1 MNRIIGAA
9 VLASVVMTAKA
20 ATVQAQLDTTSVQQI
35 SEVVVKAVRAPK
47 NAPFAVANIEQ
58 GELHSFSQSGKE
70 LPFLFSRTP
79 GVLAWS
85 ENGMGAGPVYM
96 RIRGAADSRIN
107 VTLDG
112 VPLNSP
118 EDQSVFWANM
128 NSYGS
133 MLGSAQ
139 LQRGVGSST
148 NGDGAFGGSLSLATL
163 TPNTSPSLELT
174 GSYGSFNTLN
184 VGLNFSSGLLW
195 HHLIFDGAY
204 HETQTDGYIHG
215 TEGRSGSYYGSL
227 TWLGNKFTL
236 RYRNVGNFEKMGQAW
251 SGVTTGNDDATLY
264 GNGIT
269 SYKDMYAKGLGRY
282 NPLTEALVF
291 DDDSYS
297 FATDANGNYLTKPL
311 TMRDGSNW
319 NKTTDNFYQN
329 HNILTA
335 SWQPSSRWTHN
346 VTLHYTY
353 GYGYYN
359 ELKPNATLASKFGIN
374 ETYLKNGKTKYTKSD
389 AVRQKGLTQNTYG
402 ALYNVNYKDD
412 LWDVVGGL
420 NLQQFRCSHWGYV
433 TYIADENIEKKYLA
447 NGKKYKY
454 YDSDANKNDYSAFVK
469 AGYQFATHWHLF
481 ADLQMRYVNYTTDG
495 INDRFL
501 CGNDGKYTNH
511 QINVKENYFFVNPKA
526 GVSFTE
532 AGHKA
537 YASIAYSNREPERNN
552 FTDNGNYPS
561 PSPERLLDL
570 ELGYQ
575 YKASRWYAGANLYY
589 MGYINQFVQTGLK
602 SDIGENLTTNVRR
615 SYRMGAELSAGWS
628 PFAFLTIEGNA
639 ALSANRIKDFD
650 EYVENWDGDALPVHY
665 DNSTLAFSPT
675 AILNGFIDVH
685 FGGFNATWH
694 TNYVSRQYLDNTGCK
709 DRSLDAF
716 SQTDINLSYTFQMK
730 RFLGL
735 KQIVLGAD
743 FNNIFNSH
751 YAASGWVYTAVSESS
766 GYTADK
772 RYTQVG
778 YLPMAGFTAMGHITL
793 RF

>member
-35 SEVVVKAVRAPK
+35 SEVVVKAVRAPQ

-58 GELHSFSQSGKE
+58 NKLHNFSQSGKE
-70 LPFLFSRTP
+70 LPFLFARTP

-85 ENGMGAGPVYM
+85 ENGMGAGTVYM

-133 MLGSAQ
+133 LLGSAQ

-163 TPNTSPSLELT
+163 TPQATPSLELT
-174 GSYGSFNTLN
+174 GTYGSFNTLN

-195 HHLIFDGAY
+195 HHLIIDGAY

-215 TEGRSGSYYGSL
+215 TKGRSGSYYGSL
-227 TWLGNKFTL
+227 TWFGDRFTL

-264 GNGIT
+264 GNGVT
-269 SYKDMYAKGLGRY
+269 SYKDMYAKGLGRF

-297 FATDANGNYLTKPL
+297 FVTDANGNYQTKPL
-311 TMRDGSNW
+311 TMRDGSYW

-329 HNILTA
+329 HNILSA
-335 SWQPSSRWTHN
+335 SWKPAAHWTHN

-374 ETYLKNGKTKYTKSD
+374 ETYTKNGKVKYTKSD

-402 ALYNVNYKDD
+402 ALYNVNYKDND
-412 LWDVVGGL
+412 WDVVGGL
-420 NLQQFRCSHWGYV
+420 NLQQFRCNHWGYV
-433 TYIADENIEKKYLA
+433 TYIADEDIESKYLA
-447 NGKKYKY
+447 GGKKYKY

-469 AGYQFATHWHLF
+469 AGYHFASHWDLF

-501 CGNDGKYTNH
+501 YGSDGNYTNH
-511 QINVKENYFFVNPKA
+511 RIDVNENYFFVNPKA
-526 GVSFTE
+526 GISYTE
-532 AGHKA
+532 GGHKA

-570 ELGYQ
+570 EWGYQ

-602 SDIGENLTTNVRR
+602 SDIGENLTTNVRS

-628 PFAFLTIEGNA
+628 PFTFLTIEGNA
-639 ALSANRIKDFD
+639 ALSANKIKDFD
-650 EYVENWDGDALPVHY
+650 EYVENWDGDAVRMHY
-665 DNSTLAFSPT
+665 DSTLAFSPS
-675 AILNGFIDVH
+675 AILNGFVDVH
-685 FGGFNATWH
+685 FCGFNATWH
-694 TNYVSRQYLDNTGCK
+694 TNYVSRQYLDNTGSK
-709 DRSLDAF
+709 DRSLEAF
-716 SQTDINLSYTFQMK
+716 SQTDINVSYTINAK

-751 YAASGWVYTAVSESS
+751 YAASGWVYTAVAESY
-766 GYTADK
+766 GYTTDN

-778 YLPMAGFTAMGHITL
+778 YIPMAGFTAMGRITL